1 MIHGIAM
8 VHHGKKVDAVV
19 WDTAMNKGEFVAVYA
34 SERYKTQAFAGAGSW
49 QSAFIRSLRDSDSF
63 DPSSFPKRSSSFSM
77 RSAYEDSYKYYFE
90 ELARYEPE
98 YDEQFYEMCSRCAGD
113 WSVILPL
120 MATDGEAVQLLGKL
134 LDLTHDAMWSYL
146 DDKFGLVRW
155 RENLRRPKV
164 IHHKPSEALRLF
176 GLKYEWAY
184 FMGIFPKFNVVIFL
198 SGDQLR
204 VDAVASAITG
214 DEPIQWQAELMD
226 RFGILEKW

>member
-1 MIHGIAM
+1 MVHGIAM
-8 VHHGKKVDAVV
+8 VHHGTKVDAVV

-34 SERYKTQAFAGAGSW
+34 SERYKTQAFGGAGPW

-63 DPSSFPKRSSSFSM
+63 DPSSFPSFSK
-77 RSAYEDSYKYYFE
+77 RSAYDDAYKNYSK

-98 YDEQFYEMCSRCAGD
+98 YDEQFYEMCSHCAGD
-113 WSVILPL
+113 WSLILPL
-120 MATDGEAVQLLGKL
+120 MATDDEAIQLLCKL

-176 GLKYEWAY
+176 DLKYEWAY
-184 FMGIFPKFNVVIFL
+184 FMGIFPKFNVVMFL
-198 SGDQLR
+198 SGDQRR

-214 DEPIQWQAELMD
+214 TSLSNGRPN
-226 RFGILEKW
+226 